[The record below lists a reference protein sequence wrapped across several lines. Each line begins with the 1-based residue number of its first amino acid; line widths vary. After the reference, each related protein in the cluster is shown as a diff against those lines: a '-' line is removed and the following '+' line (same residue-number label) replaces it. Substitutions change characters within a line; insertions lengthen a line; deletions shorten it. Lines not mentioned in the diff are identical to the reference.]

1 MGIWKSAVK
10 VQIHNQNQRRRDVVN
25 IFDVP
30 LVIKILLNFSYSEC
44 YQTCVEVMILC
55 CGSLTTKLRA
65 CFKQSLHRH
74 DVSLNITFGSFVWQK
89 KKVRSIFSSMREAYR
104 HTQHVGWKNEAKLS
118 SEKNLCKNFQT
129 KLVPTWFESNVVR
142 SQKEFSTKRNITR
155 VVDALIWTTL
165 VHIQIGLISNC
176 FISKVLWNIFGS

>member
-30 LVIKILLNFSYSEC
+30 LVIKIVLSFSNYSEC

-55 CGSLTTKLRA
+55 CGGLTTKLLA
-65 CFKQSLHRH
+65 CFRQSLYRH

-89 KKVRSIFSSMREAYR
+89 KKVRSIFSSMREAYPCPAR
-104 HTQHVGWKNEAKLS
+104 GVKNEPKWS

-165 VHIQIGLISNC
+165 VHIQIGLNSNC